1 MDNDKIIGSS
11 GNSNGLGGTP
21 GYQLPKTWQE
31 KFDEAFGIYWGNYK
45 NTLYRCNPN
54 DILDR
59 PSVINNKAVKQFI
72 TYLRKHDEEELIK
85 IVDKLKL
92 DVETRI
98 AFKNLKPE
106 SVGYNKCA
114 LKVQIKIKQIKQL
127 IKDYYQNN

>member
-1 MDNDKIIGSS
+1 MSNWKDK
-11 GNSNGLGGTP
+11 LT
-21 GYQLPKTWQE
+21 QLFYIQ
-31 KFDEAFGIYWGNYK
+31 
-45 NTLYRCNPN
+45 
-54 DILDR
+54 
-59 PSVINNKAVKQFI
+59 AVKPVYRVMFEHRVAQFI
-72 TYLRKHDEEELIK
+72 TDLRKHDEEELIK

-127 IKDYYQNN
+127 IKDYYAK

>member
-1 MDNDKIIGSS
+1 MSTKN
-11 GNSNGLGGTP
+11 
-21 GYQLPKTWQE
+21 WQE
-31 KFDEAFGIYWGNYK
+31 KFEEEFWGKFGSTK
-45 NTLYRCNPN
+45 T
-54 DILDR
+54 
-59 PSVINNKAVKQFI
+59 INEIKQFLSQAI
-72 TYLRKHDEEELIK
+72 DQTREETIRDIRKHDEEELIK

-127 IKDYYQNN
+127 IKDYYAK

>member
-1 MDNDKIIGSS
+1 M
-11 GNSNGLGGTP
+11 TT
-21 GYQLPKTWQE
+21 KTWQE
-31 KFDEAFGIYWGNYK
+31 KFEEEFWGKFGSTK
-45 NTLYRCNPN
+45 T
-54 DILDR
+54 
-59 PSVINNKAVKQFI
+59 INEIKQFI
-72 TYLRKHDEEELIK
+72 ADIRKHDEEELIK

-127 IKDYYQNN
+127 IKDYYAK